1 MNYKPPKEALAIL
14 AVPVIGTLAY
24 FSLKKKK
31 SVRYLAI
38 EAGGTNT
45 RFAIIEQE
53 ANNPHVLSIIS
64 NRILKTETKTPEELI
79 NFIRVNFRTDEF
91 SRIAISSFG
100 PLNLSSGEDYGKVTA
115 GSSPQKIPWVN
126 YSLAKELSKI
136 FQKEARIET
145 DVNAAALAEHF
156 VGYPGN
162 RSSLAYITIGTGVGV
177 GLVINDKAVHGFQHP
192 EGGHNL

>member
-1 MNYKPPKEALAIL
+1 MNIKPPKEALALL
-14 AVPVIGTLAY
+14 AVPVVGTLAY
-24 FSLKKKK
+24 FSLKKKNL
-31 SVRYLAI
+31 RYLAI
-38 EAGGTNT
+38 EVGGTNT
-45 RFAIIEQE
+45 RFAIVEQD
-53 ANNPHVLSIIS
+53 ANNHFELSIVD
-64 NRILKTETKTPEELI
+64 NRILKTETKTPEELM
-79 NFIRVNFRTDEF
+79 NFIRINFRPDEF

-100 PLNLSSGEDYGKVTA
+100 PLNLKSGDDYGKVTA

-126 YSLAKELSKI
+126 YSLAKELSKV
-136 FQKEARIET
+136 FKKDAKIET

-177 GLVINDKAVHGFQHP
+177 GLVINGKAVHGFQHP